1 MTRDEFDGKYRI
13 LKQIEGGDGR
23 SYTAEHRATGRAVMV
38 HFVPASAP
46 GASALLGLISRLS
59 PQDRAKISDT
69 LAVGDSTVVV
79 SEFVDVAGSFER
91 WLEGRSRPSVNAA
104 ASVSDVIP
112 AARISPDA
120 GGGDFTHLFRQG
132 SPSAGAENAPPL
144 NPLQAAQPN
153 RPQPDALV
161 AGQTPPDPPAGPRP
175 GGFTD
180 LFRAPQDPGAASPGS
195 IAPSATGPAVPLR
208 SLRLPTPP
216 QMRPAPPVTPPSPPP
231 PLRAE
236 PTDRPPLLAP
246 RALDVPR
253 LGGAAVPGF
262 VLPTMTGPVGGTEAV
277 SPPVMR
283 QGPSDYT
290 RILSGLPS
298 TMDPG
303 AFRDLPASVGPGGS
317 GAASTGGT
325 GGPDPLAAE
334 PRSYL
339 PLWIALNVALIV
351 ALGLVLYFALR

>member
-1 MTRDEFDGKYRI
+1 MTRDEFNGKYKI

-46 GASALLGLISRLS
+46 GASAIPGLIARLS

-69 LAVGDSTVVV
+69 LAVGDSTVVI

-91 WLEGRSRPSVNAA
+91 WLGRRSGHSAAPA

-112 AARISPDA
+112 AARISPGA
-120 GGGDFTHLFRQG
+120 EAGDFTHLFRQG
-132 SPSAGAENAPPL
+132 DPAASAEKAPPL
-144 NPLQAAQPN
+144 DPPPATPPN
-153 RPQPDALV
+153 RPHPDALM
-161 AGQTPPDPPAGPRP
+161 AGPTPPDAPASSRP

-180 LFRAPQDPGAASPGS
+180 LFRAPQDPGPASPGS
-195 IAPSATGPAVPLR
+195 AASSATGPAVPLR

-216 QMRPAPPVTPPSPPP
+216 QMRPAPPVTPPPPLP

-236 PTDRPPLLAP
+236 PADRPPPIIP
-246 RALDVPR
+246 RALDMPR
-253 LGGAAVPGF
+253 PDGGAVPGF

-303 AFRDLPASVGPGGS
+303 AFRDLPAVVGPDGGA
-317 GAASTGGT
+317 GTGGT
-325 GGPDPLAAE
+325 LGSDHLAAR
-334 PRSYL
+334 PRSNL
-339 PLWIALNVALIV
+339 PLWIALNVALMV
-351 ALGLVLYFALR
+351 ALGLVLYFALRR